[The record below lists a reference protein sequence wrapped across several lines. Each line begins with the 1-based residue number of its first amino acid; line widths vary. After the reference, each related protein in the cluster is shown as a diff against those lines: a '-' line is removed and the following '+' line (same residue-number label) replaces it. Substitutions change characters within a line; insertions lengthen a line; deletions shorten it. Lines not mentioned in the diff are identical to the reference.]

1 MATILSSTTSSCWK
15 KNWPKFRQRISC
27 ISAAS
32 HHAESRALNMDRVV
46 RPEMIDTGEGSP
58 AEIAGSL
65 RDMQFLNRAFGGEAT
80 TLRMIRK
87 IAGRSAQ
94 GDLSLLEIGAGF
106 GKVPLAAR
114 KALAPSGIR
123 LNVTLL
129 DRVHLHLN
137 HEERCVVGDALA
149 LPFRDAS
156 FDVVSCCLFAHHL
169 EPRELLDYSNEAL
182 RVARIAVLINDLVR
196 HPLHFALAY
205 AARPMYRSRLT
216 RHDAPVSVRRAY
228 TRNEMH
234 EILAGSAAAKVEVEQ
249 RYLYRIGA
257 IAWKH

>member
-1 MATILSSTTSSCWK
+1 
-15 KNWPKFRQRISC
+15 
-27 ISAAS
+27 
-32 HHAESRALNMDRVV
+32 MDRVV

-58 AEIAGSL
+58 AEIAASL

-87 IAGRSAQ
+87 IARRAAQ
-94 GDLSLLEIGAGF
+94 NDLTLLDSGAGF

-114 KALAPSGIR
+114 EALAPSGIH
-123 LNVTLL
+123 LKVTLL

-169 EPRELLDYSNEAL
+169 EPHAVLQYANEAL

-196 HPLHFALAY
+196 HPLHFVLAC
-205 AARPMYRSRLT
+205 AARPIYRSRLT
-216 RHDAPVSVRRAY
+216 LHDAPVSVRRAY

-234 EILAGSAAAKVEVEQ
+234 EILTGSAAAQVEVAQ
-249 RYLYRIGA
+249 HYLYRMGA

>member
-1 MATILSSTTSSCWK
+1 
-15 KNWPKFRQRISC
+15 
-27 ISAAS
+27 
-32 HHAESRALNMDRVV
+32 MDRIV

-58 AEIAGSL
+58 AEIAASL

-87 IAGRSAQ
+87 IARRAAQ
-94 GDLSLLEIGAGF
+94 NDLTLLDSGAGF

-114 KALAPSGIR
+114 EALAPSGIH
-123 LNVTLL
+123 LKVTLL

-169 EPRELLDYSNEAL
+169 EPHAVLQYANEAL

-196 HPLHFALAY
+196 HPLHFVLAC
-205 AARPMYRSRLT
+205 AARPIYRSRLT
-216 RHDAPVSVRRAY
+216 LHDAPVSVRRAY

-234 EILAGSAAAKVEVEQ
+234 EILTGSAAAQVEVAQ
-249 RYLYRIGA
+249 HYLYRMGA